1 MTELALGAVV
11 LGGNVFGWTVQREAA
26 FRLLDAF
33 VDGGGRSIDT
43 ADIYPPRGPART
55 GAESEEII
63 GEWAATRGIR
73 HQLVL
78 ATKVG
83 KWSERPG
90 LSPANLRA
98 ALEGS
103 LKRLRTDYVD
113 LYYAHE
119 DDPRIPQVEYLA
131 TFDELVREGK
141 VRALGASNF
150 EAGRLRSAL
159 EISRTNHLAR
169 FEYSQDHYNL
179 VERSFEQTL
188 LPTLRDA
195 GVIELPYW
203 SLAKGFLTGKYRPNV
218 AVESSRAQAASAYL
232 ADPRNVKLLTLL
244 DAIAAEHGVSAAAV
258 ALAWLRARPSVG
270 APVASARTEEQ
281 LEPLFQAARLALS
294 TREVEALSAATA
306 PQGPVS

>member
-1 MTELALGAVV
+1 MAQLALGAVV

-33 VDGGGRSIDT
+33 VEAGGTSIDT
-43 ADIYPPRGPART
+43 ADTYPSWVPGRRG
-55 GAESEEII
+55 GESEEII
-63 GEWAATRGIR
+63 GEWAAARGNR

-78 ATKVG
+78 ATKVA

-90 LSPANLRA
+90 LSPANIRA

-103 LKRLRTDYVD
+103 LKRLRTDYID

-119 DDPRIPQVEYLA
+119 DDPRVPQVEYLA

-150 EAGRLRSAL
+150 EAGRLKSAL
-159 EISRTNHLAR
+159 EISRTNRLAR

-188 LPTLRDA
+188 LPTLRET
-195 GVIELPYW
+195 GVVELPYW
-203 SLAKGFLTGKYRPNV
+203 SLAKGFLTGKYRPDA
-218 AVESSRAQAASAYL
+218 AVESSRASAARTYL
-232 ADPRNVKLLTLL
+232 ADPRNLKLLTLL
-244 DAIAAEHGVSAAAV
+244 DGLAAEHRVAVAAV
-258 ALAWLRARPSVG
+258 ALAWLRAQPGIG
-270 APVASARTEEQ
+270 APVASARTEQQ
-281 LEPLFQAARLALS
+281 LEPLFQAARLELS
-294 TREVEALSAATA
+294 AREVEALSAATA
-306 PQGPVS
+306 PSAP